1 MPRSSFGNVRR
12 TPSGRYQPRYTAP
25 DGTPRTLGKTYRT
38 KREAES
44 ALAAV
49 RVEMDRGAWIDPKA
63 PDPSEPART
72 PTLGDYVEHFHL
84 ARAGKR
90 GGSVKHST
98 RALAESELRDYIL
111 PTFGDT
117 PLDRITLSAV
127 REWYGRLQDP
137 EHTPHRWKR
146 DEDGRPT
153 AVSPSLVRQCYSL
166 LKAILNMAVSEELID
181 SNPCRI
187 RGASQ
192 NRYAKPDYMSQADAR
207 SIIAQLDGDTAVL
220 AALALATACRLG
232 ELLALTWAD
241 VNLGARLIHIRRAA
255 VEVNGRQVLTTTKTE
270 EARDID
276 LDEPTVSLL
285 RFHHLSR
292 LCEPT
297 DRLFL
302 APSGAPLRHRQVQ
315 ARWRRAREGVGVSF
329 RFHHLRHTALTK
341 LAYDGR
347 PIQEI
352 MERAGHAS
360 FVAAMNYQRLAP
372 KAKRIEGT
380 PAD

>member
-1 MPRSSFGNVRR
+1 MTRSRFGNVRR
-12 TPSGRYQPRYTAP
+12 TPSGRYQGRFTAP
-25 DGTPRTLGKTYRT
+25 DGTPRTLGRTFQT

-44 ALAAV
+44 ALNDV
-49 RVEMDRGAWIDPKA
+49 RYEIKRELWIDPKA
-63 PDPSEPART
+63 PLPPETPRT
-72 PTLGDYVEHFHL
+72 PTLAQYVEHFHR
-84 ARAGKR
+84 ARVGKR
-90 GGSVKHST
+90 GGSVKPST
-98 RALAESELRDYIL
+98 RTLAESELRNYVL

-127 REWYGRLQDP
+127 RDWYGRLQDP
-137 EHTPHRWKR
+137 EHTPHPWRK
-146 DEDGRPT
+146 DTDGKP
-153 AVSPSLVRQCYSL
+153 AALSSSLVRQCYSL
-166 LKAILNMAVSEELID
+166 LKAILNMAMSEELID

-220 AALALATACRLG
+220 AGLALATGCRLG

-241 VNLGARLIHIRRAA
+241 VNLAARLLHIRHAA
-255 VEVNGRQVLTTTKTE
+255 AEVNGRQVLTTTKTE
-270 EARDID
+270 EVRDID
-276 LDEPTVSLL
+276 LDAPTVSLL
-285 RFHHLSR
+285 RQHQLR
-292 LCEPT
+292 QQGEPI
-297 DRLFL
+297 DRVFV

-315 ARWRRAREGVGVSF
+315 AHWRRAREAVGLSF
-329 RFHHLRHTALTK
+329 RFHHLRHTALTSM
-341 LAYDGR
+341 AYEGK

-372 KAKRIEGT
+372 RAQRVEGA
-380 PAD
+380 PAA